1 MPRRASTTD
10 SVMRMAVA
18 ACWVATCSACLLHG
32 GRAAVRPR
40 AAPRLATASAD
51 LELEMAWCARIVR
64 EAADML
70 AEACVDTYLEP
81 PCSTYGL
88 CVPASCV
95 LYAEGS
101 GQLVPGAA
109 LLYQPRAYRGTTGG
123 GGCRRGDAAARVR
136 DDAGAVGHGAGRRLR
151 GRQVVGMPRGRPRGL
166 SGARR

>member
-1 MPRRASTTD
+1 
-10 SVMRMAVA
+10 MRMAVA

-95 LYAEGS
+95 LS
-101 GQLVPGAA
+101 GPSRVADRVRVSIGDHRVELLATGMEVAGLTRVRVPVPG
-109 LLYQPRAYRGTTGG
+109 QGS
-123 GGCRRGDAAARVR
+123 VQ
-136 DDAGAVGHGAGRRLR
+136 GAVIGSE
-151 GRQVVGMPRGRPRGL
+151 P
-166 SGARR
+166 